1 MYDLTGGD
9 DAAYWE
15 TDEAIVSDAHAET
28 PALVSSMCGL
38 VSTAALHA
46 LLDTACRNIHFILSF
61 FANAQS
67 HIHE

>member
-9 DAAYWE
+9 GAASCE

-28 PALVSSMCGL
+28 PALVNSMCGL

-46 LLDTACRNIHFILSF
+46 LLDIACRNI
-61 FANAQS
+61 
-67 HIHE
+67 